1 MLLTSHCHRPS
12 LPFPAPQQLS
22 NSQPY
27 NHHRKRGTF
36 TTVHAQ
42 INRRE
47 SGREES
53 KPFSSSFSPSPVTQF
68 STDVCN
74 ARKKM
79 VIVDKYIVGTFFAS
93 LMGFFIL
100 YVLRQKTTAKHRRRD
115 QFQSRQHYQIRND
128 PTTGECLPD
137 SGSDVIIV
145 GAGVAGAALAYTL
158 GKDGRRVRVIE
169 RDLTEPDRIVGELLQ
184 PGGYLKLIE
193 LGLEDCVEEI
203 DAQRVLGYAL
213 FKDGKNTRL
222 SYPLEKF
229 HSDVSGRSFHNG
241 RFIQRMREKAAT
253 LPNVHL
259 EQGTVSSL
267 LEENGI
273 VKGVEYKTKAGQELK
288 AYAPLTIVCDGC
300 FSNLR
305 RSLCKPEV
313 EVPSCFVGL
322 VLENCE
328 LPYANHGHV
337 ILADPSPILFYPI
350 SSTEVRC
357 LVDVPGQ
364 KLPSLASGEMA
375 NYLKTMVAPQIPAEL
390 YDAFIAAIDKGNIR
404 TMPNRSMPAAPCPTP
419 GALLMGDA
427 FNMRHPLTGG
437 GMTVALS
444 DIVVLRNLLKPLH
457 DMTDAD
463 SLCRYL
469 ESFYTLRKPVASTI
483 NTLAGAL
490 YKVFCASP
498 DQARNEMR
506 QACFDYLSL
515 GGACSTGPVA
525 LLSGLNPRP
534 LSLVLHFFAVAIYGV
549 GRLLLPYPSP
559 KRLWIGA
566 RLISGASGIIFP
578 IIKAEGIRQMFFP
591 ATMPA
596 YYRAPLVDE
605 VSDSAPQESK

>member
-1 MLLTSHCHRPS
+1 MLAIKCSSRPIPTTP
-12 LPFPAPQQLS
+12 LCPFQ
-22 NSQPY
+22 
-27 NHHRKRGTF
+27 HHNTFPILDRITTNRKRGTF

-53 KPFSSSFSPSPVTQF
+53 KPFSSSLSPSTVTQF

-93 LMGFFIL
+93 LLGFFLL
-100 YVLRQKTTAKHRRRD
+100 YVLRQKTAAEYRKRD

-128 PTTGECLPD
+128 PTTGECGPD

-145 GAGVAGAALAYTL
+145 GAG
-158 GKDGRRVRVIE
+158 DGRRVRVIE

-273 VKGVEYKTKAGQELK
+273 VKGVQYKTKAGEELK

-375 NYLKTMVAPQIPAEL
+375 NYLKTMVAPQIPPEL
-390 YDAFIAAIDKGNIR
+390 QDAFIAAIDKGNIR

-549 GRLLLPYPSP
+549 GRLLVPFPSP

-596 YYRAPLVDE
+596 YYRAPPVEE